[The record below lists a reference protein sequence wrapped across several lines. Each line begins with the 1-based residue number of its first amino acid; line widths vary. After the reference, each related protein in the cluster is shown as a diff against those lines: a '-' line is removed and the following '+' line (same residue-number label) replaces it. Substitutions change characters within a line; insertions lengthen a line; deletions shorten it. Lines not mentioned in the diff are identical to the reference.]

1 MICFSVVLCVFYLF
15 IYLFMTTLCL
25 IWLEPSTGALKLL
38 THNTELI
45 FFFWWRLFLTAPI
58 TWKYRWTLFSC
69 LPHSVHAR
77 TWTRIQQRYQRDIF
91 TLTITLQTENNT
103 TQNMFAFSI
112 MPSNAYWQILLIC
125 VDIYVFAMITRD
137 WLEKTESMIE
147 TEIHY
152 QHKQLN

>member
-1 MICFSVVLCVFYLF
+1 MDVIQLF
-15 IYLFMTTLCL
+15 TTFGSCMDMDE
-25 IWLEPSTGALKLL
+25 IPTTISERYIHSNN
-38 THNTELI
+38 H
-45 FFFWWRLFLTAPI
+45 TA
-58 TWKYRWTLFSC
+58 
-69 LPHSVHAR
+69 
-77 TWTRIQQRYQRDIF
+77 
-91 TLTITLQTENNT
+91 ENNT

-125 VDIYVFAMITRD
+125 IDIYVFAMITRD